1 MCFGPSAAVVM
12 KSKLEKQMVFL
23 CDHGKWRDP
32 LKKEG
37 IEIATYL
44 ILV

>member
-1 MCFGPSAAVVM
+1 MCFGPSTAVVM
-12 KSKLEKQMVFL
+12 EGKLEKQMVFL
-23 CDHGKWRDP
+23 YDHGKWRDQ